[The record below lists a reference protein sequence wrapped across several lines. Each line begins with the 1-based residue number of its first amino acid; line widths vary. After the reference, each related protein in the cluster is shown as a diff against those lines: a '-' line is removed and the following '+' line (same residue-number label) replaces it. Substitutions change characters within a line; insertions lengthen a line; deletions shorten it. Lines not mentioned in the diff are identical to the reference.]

1 VAGDAPDPVEP
12 FRVSRCCGVSASD
25 RTRRGGAQPFR
36 QAAVVWRERSRGRVM
51 RRPGPWP
58 PRQRLTAPLQT
69 LPALRSRCATRPN
82 AVARDCAPP
91 TVADARGAP
100 QRSTNPATTGCPAAR
115 RACAPFASIAIR
127 TSLGSTKLAT
137 RLLKATSSPPP
148 PKNNTPVTF
157 LTHTHAARR
166 RVHSL
171 RSITGVWGGAPAE
184 TTLSSLLPNHSGRR
198 RDGTGLLE
206 GAFLRQARRLT
217 DYPSRRGR
225 APGRDGPLR

>member
-1 VAGDAPDPVEP
+1 MAGDAPDPVEP

-148 PKNNTPVTF
+148 ENQHPCHFPDTHPRGETPRPLPQVYNRG
-157 LTHTHAARR
+157 LG
-166 RVHSL
+166 
-171 RSITGVWGGAPAE
+171 RSPGGNYA
-184 TTLSSLLPNHSGRR
+184 LLPPPQSLGQATGRNGPAR
-198 RDGTGLLE
+198 GS
-206 GAFLRQARRLT
+206 FLAPSPETDRL
-217 DYPSRRGR
+217 P
-225 APGRDGPLR
+225 